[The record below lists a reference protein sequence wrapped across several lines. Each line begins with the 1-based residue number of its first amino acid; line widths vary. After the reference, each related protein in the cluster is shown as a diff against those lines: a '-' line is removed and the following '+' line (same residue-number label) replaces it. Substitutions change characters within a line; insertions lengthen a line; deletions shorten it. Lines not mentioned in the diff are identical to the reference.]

1 MTAFDP
7 RTHQR
12 DRPSPGRAPGEKE
25 HLPPQEDRGQG
36 PTEALEAR
44 SRAKAAKNNKG
55 RHDQTGR
62 ALAAAREQAKRS
74 GAE

>member
-12 DRPSPGRAPGEKE
+12 DVGEKE
-25 HLPPQEDRGQG
+25 HFPPQKDNRNDQS
-36 PTEALEAR
+36 EALEAR
-44 SRAKAAKNNKG
+44 AREKAAKNNKD
-55 RHDQTGR
+55 RHNQTGQ

-74 GAE
+74 GAK